1 MPETAP
7 WWTTLD
13 PAPPGFTTTALAKR
27 QLLQGPVVVL
37 VPALQE
43 LQAVLPDYA
52 TRMVGIALTPGSAC
66 SVQPLSSHTWH
77 ASIPLP
83 LDPTAQALIRGWLH
97 SVAQTDQAET
107 AAGSAVSR
115 NERATA
121 LLGYIQ
127 NDYQR
132 LTHRLRQQV
141 DELMHT
147 KRALS
152 DANEALEQR
161 VAARTQA
168 LEETNTHLSQVVHE
182 LRQTQSELVHQE
194 KLASLGSMVAGVAHE
209 LNTPIG
215 NALTVASAWSFQ
227 AQQILQ
233 DVRTGMLKR
242 STLERFSQECMDMGD
257 VVERNL
263 RMAAE
268 VIGHFKQLAVDQT
281 SERRR
286 VFLLQDIVA
295 DTLTALSPRLRQSH
309 HRLEL
314 AVDPELQMDS
324 YPGAISQV
332 LNNLIINALIHAFE
346 NRPHGHMR
354 LLGRQGSSSDSA
366 ELVFSDNGVGIAAA
380 DLKRVFDPFFT
391 TRMGQGGSG
400 LGMHLVYNLVTAV
413 LGGKIRLESLPGVGT
428 EVHIV
433 LPLQAPYTSST

>member
-1 MPETAP
+1 MPESPP

-13 PAPPGFTTTALAKR
+13 PAPPGFTATALAKR

-37 VPALQE
+37 VSTLQE

-52 TRMVGIALTPGSAC
+52 QRMVGIALTPASTC
-66 SVQPLSSHTWH
+66 SVQALSSHAWH
-77 ASIPLP
+77 ACIPLP
-83 LDPTAQALIRGWLH
+83 LDDTTRALVRGWLH
-97 SVAQTDQAET
+97 SIAQTDQAET

-121 LLGYIQ
+121 LLGFIQ
-127 NDYQR
+127 NDYQK

-141 DELMHT
+141 DELTHT
-147 KRALS
+147 KQALS

-168 LEETNTHLSQVVHE
+168 LEEANAHLSQVVNE

-215 NALTVASAWSFQ
+215 NALTVSSAWSFQ
-227 AQQILQ
+227 AQQI
-233 DVRTGMLKR
+233 RTSVQEGTLKR
-242 STLERFSQECMDMGD
+242 STLERFSDDCVDMGD

-295 DTLTALSPRLRQSH
+295 DTLAALSPRLRQSH
-309 HRLEL
+309 HRIELAIDPDLEL
-314 AVDPELQMDS
+314 DS

-332 LNNLIINALIHAFE
+332 LNNLIINALVHAFE
-346 NRPHGHMR
+346 GRAQGHMR
-354 LLGRQGSSSDSA
+354 LLGQTAHSGDCA
-366 ELVFSDNGVGIAAA
+366 ELVFTDDGVGITAV

-391 TRMGQGGSG
+391 TRMGQGGTG

-413 LGGKIRLESLPGVGT
+413 LGGKIRLESMPDVGT

-433 LPLQAPYTSST
+433 LPLKAPGAPSL